1 MIYFLFIFWTST
13 LQLPAEPVPSVQTE
27 PADSQTRS
35 ALEEQIL
42 ALKKT
47 HQADKEAQFNAY
59 ADLRES
65 MLPYKVITILLSLI
79 GIGTFLLFLK
89 EWKRRTLAFIAK
101 ELKTKSST
109 LNTLIKEHDEDRNI
123 RLEKRIL
130 AVHPP
135 GKNIVQ
141 PKLEE
146 LGFRQVNHHTL
157 PDGTEPNDAFFQD
170 WQIDDYDIVIF
181 DHLSKEQVDAFT
193 KRCNKDCFVGY
204 NTGARFIP
212 NKQER
217 INFCNSP
224 MTLLARTLEVGRYLN
239 LLQSTKSEV

>member
-27 PADSQTRS
+27 PVGAQTRLD
-35 ALEEQIL
+35 LEEQIL

-47 HQADKEAQFNAY
+47 HQADKEAQFNAQATLWKALFPAY
-59 ADLRES
+59 IWVGIL
-65 MLPYKVITILLSLI
+65 TIL
-79 GIGTFLLFLK
+79 GF
-89 EWKRRTLAFIAK
+89 RTVAKWFKDRERLVVNIIAK

-212 NKQER
+212 NEQEK